1 MFPAIWRSNLTAM
14 LCDVCKC
21 NDATV
26 FLTQILEGKMQKVNL
41 CDACSKEKG
50 VQDPTGFALADLLL
64 GIGAAEEIEKGA
76 PTQKCPVCGFTQA
89 DFKKTGRLG
98 CSACYVTFAE
108 GLEQSAESDAQG
120 HRACRQTS
128 AARASR
134 DGTERSDAD
143 ADRQICRKRWR
154 KRTTRPRPPCAIRS
168 NNSNPSSRSE
178 MKFSNDHGHRR
189 RMAARRGSASSDRH
203 QQPRAAGAQSPA
215 ACLSRLGEE
224 SGAHR
229 RFWS

>member
-1 MFPAIWRSNLTAM
+1 M

-26 FLTQILEGKMQKVNL
+26 FLTRILEGKMQKVNL

-98 CSACYVTFAE
+98 CSACYHTFEE
-108 GLEQSAESDAQG
+108 GLSALLKAM
-120 HRACRQTS
+120 HK
-128 AARASR
+128 
-134 DGTERSDAD
+134 GTEHVGKLPQRAYREIELSDKMRALNED
-143 ADRQICRKRWR
+143 LKKAVAEENYETAASLRDQIKRL
-154 KRTTRPRPPCAIRS
+154 
-168 NNSNPSSRSE
+168 E
-178 MKFSNDHGHRR
+178 HEV
-189 RMAARRGSASSDRH
+189 AS
-203 QQPRAAGAQSPA
+203 
-215 ACLSRLGEE
+215 
-224 SGAHR
+224 
-229 RFWS
+229 

>member
-1 MFPAIWRSNLTAM
+1 M

-76 PTQKCPVCGFTQA
+76 PTQKCLVCGYTQA

-98 CSACYVTFAE
+98 CSTCYTTFAE
-108 GLEQSAESDAQG
+108 GLNTLLKAM
-120 HRACRQTS
+120 HK
-128 AARASR
+128 
-134 DGTERSDAD
+134 GTEHVGKLPQRAQRTMEL
-143 ADRQICRKRWR
+143 ADRMRLLTESLEKAVAEEKYETAASLRDQIKQLEHEL
-154 KRTTRPRPPCAIRS
+154 
-168 NNSNPSSRSE
+168 SST
-178 MKFSNDHGHRR
+178 
-189 RMAARRGSASSDRH
+189 
-203 QQPRAAGAQSPA
+203 P
-215 ACLSRLGEE
+215 
-224 SGAHR
+224 
-229 RFWS
+229 